1 MRVAGGQGLCVL
13 HAGGHGGRRGGV
25 GGWRGWSLCGSGHRR
40 GNRGGHE
47 AAVLLLGA
55 LTPQGEASHGAAP
68 SGRAGAG
75 GGRAGLAGW
84 GSQAGRRCGQ
94 DHRDG
99 LALTAPQREAD
110 GLLGGLLGTKAR
122 TAVHSHQRAHD
133 HKGNEDAAHHQEGH
147 INGLCE
153 RITYKSE

>member
-1 MRVAGGQGLCVL
+1 MELPPPAELELVV
-13 HAGGHGGRRGGV
+13 
-25 GGWRGWSLCGSGHRR
+25 
-40 GNRGGHE
+40 
-47 AAVLLLGA
+47 AVLDWRDGARRLG
-55 LTPQGEASHGAAP
+55 GAVV
-68 SGRAGAG
+68 RI
-75 GGRAGLAGW
+75 
-84 GSQAGRRCGQ
+84 